1 MRSSAVAFAVL
12 LLAGA
17 LAGCNAVKPGRT
29 PAATFEA
36 AQRAVLEEDYEGL
49 WRLLCAKARDAEAL
63 RIGQEK
69 RRVEQVLEQL
79 TRAEKEK
86 LTRQKGISPE
96 EFVDLAPAQV
106 FAMELRQN
114 PQNAR
119 MMGELRRTLMSAR
132 VLRTEIDRAG
142 TSGSAGATGRASLKI
157 EIPDEE
163 PVELEFV
170 FEHGLYK
177 LPSKEGFFEALGSRR
192 RARRAGRTPEETHRA
207 AQACIADGELE
218 ELWDLFSPKGQKSIA
233 GIVRGE
239 QESIRK
245 LAAEQLRSF
254 ERKAGVA
261 AAEFAA
267 MSPKEAFVVELRTGV
282 GSLRALRKVL
292 LGRFV
297 SAEIDKDEQSGTVS
311 IRATMGTVSVGV
323 EQLDGRW
330 YFGQLE

>member
-1 MRSSAVAFAVL
+1 VSA
-12 LLAGA
+12 A
-17 LAGCNAVKPGRT
+17 LSGCNGVKPGRT
-29 PAATFEA
+29 PSATFEA
-36 AQRAVLEEDYEGL
+36 ARRAVGEENYEGL
-49 WRLLCAKARDAEAL
+49 WLLLCAKARDAEAL

-69 RRVEQVLEQL
+69 RRIEQVLGQL
-79 TRAEKEK
+79 TPAEKEK

-96 EFVDLAPAQV
+96 EFVDLSPAQV
-106 FAMELRQN
+106 FAMELRRD

-119 MMGELRRTLMSAR
+119 MMGELRRTLERAIIGDFKR
-132 VLRTEIDRAG
+132 EGDRA
-142 TSGSAGATGRASLKI
+142 LLDI
-157 EIPDEE
+157 EIPNEE

-170 FEHGLYK
+170 FEHGLYR

-207 AQACIADGELE
+207 AQACIADGAFE
-218 ELWDLFSPKGQKSIA
+218 ELWDLFSPRGQKSIA
-233 GIVRGE
+233 GILRRE
-239 QESIRK
+239 QESTRK

-261 AAEFAA
+261 AARFAA

-311 IRATMGTVSVGV
+311 IRATMGTVGVRV

>member
-1 MRSSAVAFAVL
+1 MLRRSICVHLRSSAVAFAVL
-12 LLAGA
+12 LLAGT
-17 LAGCNAVKPGRT
+17 LPGCNAVKPGRT
-29 PAATFEA
+29 PAAPFEA
-36 AQRAVLEEDYEGL
+36 ARRAVREENYEGL
-49 WRLLCAKARDAEAL
+49 WLLLCAKARDAEAS

-79 TRAEKEK
+79 TPAEKEA

-96 EFVDLAPAQV
+96 EFVDLSPAQV

-114 PQNAR
+114 LQKR
-119 MMGELRRTLMSAR
+119 MMGELRRTLEGAR
-132 VLRTEIDRAG
+132 VSGVRTEGDRA
-142 TSGSAGATGRASLKI
+142 LVKI
-157 EIPDEE
+157 VTPDEE

-207 AQACIADGELE
+207 AQACIADGALE
-218 ELWDLFSPKGQKSIA
+218 ELWDLFSPRGQKSIA
-233 GIVRGE
+233 GILRGE

-267 MSPKEAFVVELRTGV
+267 MSPKEAFVVELKTGV
-282 GSLRALRKVL
+282 GSLRAIRKVL

-297 SAEIDKDEQSGTVS
+297 SAEIEEDEQSGTVS
-311 IRATMGTVSVGV
+311 IRSTMGTVGVRV

-330 YFGQLE
+330 YFGRFE